1 MPEGAYSPTYLA
13 PISEMTAEERQ
24 GLVGLLGTPLG
35 AELGLSNI
43 DLGQTPTESAEA
55 LIRGLSGDQS
65 V

>member
-1 MPEGAYSPTYLA
+1 
-13 PISEMTAEERQ
+13 MTAEERQ